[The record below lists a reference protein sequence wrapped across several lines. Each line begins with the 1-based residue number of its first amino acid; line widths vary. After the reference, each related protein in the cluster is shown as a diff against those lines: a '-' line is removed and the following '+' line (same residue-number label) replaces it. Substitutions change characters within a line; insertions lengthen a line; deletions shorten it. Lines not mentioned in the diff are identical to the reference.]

1 MKSFLVQAIE
11 QIQANHDAWEEVV
24 IILPSKRAGVYF
36 NHHLLQHVQTTQI
49 APAVHSIE
57 SFVATLS
64 SLKKAP
70 QIHQI
75 FTLYQEYTALLDPA
89 DRDDFSTFL
98 LWGKR
103 LLNDFNDL
111 DAYRINPRE
120 ILEDLGEFYRIES
133 VFAEEDKRSFSPSFW
148 RVLPQLYENFENA
161 LLESNWG
168 TLGMLYKDTLDSLEL
183 YLTHTA
189 KTHYFIGFNALNK
202 AEQDLLQG
210 FLVEKKGTVLW
221 DLDCTLY
228 EDQFHAAGRFIRHYQ
243 KTWPYYRQ
251 NPLRF
256 KEVSFSTKKEIKS
269 TGFSGNIAQAQYV
282 GKLLEKKETTT
293 ATTAVVFGN
302 EQLLLPVLAHLP
314 ERINNWNVTMG
325 YAIEQLPMTQ
335 WFLTLVSLH
344 ANYTDDGFDREQL
357 LHVLSFSPFKNYTKT
372 LGEAFHKLHKTLTQN
387 FASKVSLNTL
397 APLLKSVLGKALLHP
412 ADHPTVLIDQ
422 LIYILTQFTETT
434 KLFDAMS
441 LAVIETIMG
450 VLAQI
455 RVQLETVNFDVSS
468 AAFFVL
474 LKESIALQTLD
485 FKGDPIEGVQLMG
498 MLESR
503 VLDFD
508 RIIITNVN
516 EGILPV
522 GKNDQSF
529 FPFAM
534 KKKYGLPTFLDN
546 DAIYTYHFYRLLQR
560 AKEIHLLYNAKS
572 EGLNAGEKSR
582 FIRQLELLTPA
593 NHAFSDEQY
602 PLHLP
607 NVNVSPPEVIKTPHM
622 MERLEHLAAKGF
634 SPTSLTTYLND
645 PITFYDRYIL
655 GVKDPEVS
663 GKVISDLTRGT
674 LIHDCVEQLYT
685 PYIGRVLHPKDYDEM
700 CAKLPATLATLY
712 AKTYPE
718 MPEPKGENFLI
729 LSAYERGI
737 EQFLKEEKKLIVAGN
752 ELIITGLEKEFSV
765 PLQDCVDGKEIVI
778 RGKIDRVDQYNGV
791 TRLIDYKTGKVE
803 KSKLSWINWESF
815 VGDYKRNALFQ
826 LLLYAW
832 AYLENENCSSIEVGV
847 ISFKSPKE
855 IVMPLLRKNL
865 PKGSDLGKVDHSFAV
880 EIHNF
885 ILQLIQEL
893 FDLEKSFVSLKE
905 GK

>member
-1 MKSFLVQAIE
+1 
-11 QIQANHDAWEEVV
+11 
-24 IILPSKRAGVYF
+24 
-36 NHHLLQHVQTTQI
+36 
-49 APAVHSIE
+49 
-57 SFVATLS
+57 
-64 SLKKAP
+64 
-70 QIHQI
+70 
-75 FTLYQEYTALLDPA
+75 
-89 DRDDFSTFL
+89 
-98 LWGKR
+98 
-103 LLNDFNDL
+103 
-111 DAYRINPRE
+111 
-120 ILEDLGEFYRIES
+120 
-133 VFAEEDKRSFSPSFW
+133 
-148 RVLPQLYENFENA
+148 
-161 LLESNWG
+161 
-168 TLGMLYKDTLDSLEL
+168 
-183 YLTHTA
+183 
-189 KTHYFIGFNALNK
+189 
-202 AEQDLLQG
+202 
-210 FLVEKKGTVLW
+210 
-221 DLDCTLY
+221 
-228 EDQFHAAGRFIRHYQ
+228 
-243 KTWPYYRQ
+243 
-251 NPLRF
+251 
-256 KEVSFSTKKEIKS
+256 
-269 TGFSGNIAQAQYV
+269 
-282 GKLLEKKETTT
+282 
-293 ATTAVVFGN
+293 
-302 EQLLLPVLAHLP
+302 
-314 ERINNWNVTMG
+314 
-325 YAIEQLPMTQ
+325 
-335 WFLTLVSLH
+335 
-344 ANYTDDGFDREQL
+344 
-357 LHVLSFSPFKNYTKT
+357 
-372 LGEAFHKLHKTLTQN
+372 
-387 FASKVSLNTL
+387 
-397 APLLKSVLGKALLHP
+397 
-412 ADHPTVLIDQ
+412 
-422 LIYILTQFTETT
+422 
-434 KLFDAMS
+434 
-441 LAVIETIMG
+441 
-450 VLAQI
+450 
-455 RVQLETVNFDVSS
+455 
-468 AAFFVL
+468 
-474 LKESIALQTLD
+474 
-485 FKGDPIEGVQLMG
+485 
-498 MLESR
+498 
-503 VLDFD
+503 
-508 RIIITNVN
+508 
-516 EGILPV
+516 
-522 GKNDQSF
+522 
-529 FPFAM
+529 M